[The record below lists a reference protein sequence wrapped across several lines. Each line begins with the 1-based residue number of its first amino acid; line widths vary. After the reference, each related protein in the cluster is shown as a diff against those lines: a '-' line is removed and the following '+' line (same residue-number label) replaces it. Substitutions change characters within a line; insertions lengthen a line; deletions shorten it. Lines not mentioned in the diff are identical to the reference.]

1 MRTRDVEIL
10 AEAYDI
16 VRETALST
24 IQTVGQNLKT
34 AGRVMTNP
42 AAASAAFGSWV
53 QTDNIDSAKAAFKQ
67 KEGEQALDKIIQLAG
82 VPSTDDN
89 RKKIHDAVADVVF
102 GILGAASNTVTP
114 QPVTPGATPAISMPP
129 TTPSSIAVRPK

>member
-1 MRTRDVEIL
+1 MTNDARL
-10 AEAYDI
+10 MFEAYNV

-24 IQTVGQNLKT
+24 VQSVGQDLKT

-82 VPSTDDN
+82 VPNTDDN

-102 GILGAASNTVTP
+102 GILGAASNNVTP

-129 TTPSSIAVRPK
+129 TMPSSIAVRPK

>member
-82 VPSTDDN
+82 VPNTDDN

-114 QPVTPGATPAISMPP
+114 QPVTPRATPAISMPP
-129 TTPSSIAVRPK
+129 TMPSSIAVRPK